1 MSNNPQDQKADV
13 WMVVYNADFSGT
25 KVYMTKEEALKEAR
39 RYSREY
45 DQQTGVYRCTF
56 SGVAVPR

>member
-25 KVYMTKEEALKEAR
+25 KVYMTKEEALK
-39 RYSREY
+39 
-45 DQQTGVYRCTF
+45 
-56 SGVAVPR
+56 